1 MLLSVDFH
9 VSDKVLQHRHFIL
22 NSFLQSLHRF
32 LSLFGLLLNHRLQLI
47 TFPINQLDDLPLMVL
62 PRLRLLHKKLLYL
75 LSHSL
80 HLILSQLLHLQLELL
95 VLLYF
100 LMDRLNLVADLLEL
114 PVENITSVGD
124 PLLDL

>member
-1 MLLSVDFH
+1 
-9 VSDKVLQHRHFIL
+9 
-22 NSFLQSLHRF
+22 
-32 LSLFGLLLNHRLQLI
+32 
-47 TFPINQLDDLPLMVL
+47 MVL

-80 HLILSQLLHLQLELL
+80 HLILPQLLHLQLELL